1 MIVNINMD
9 FYTMNDVER
18 NNGEN
23 GNEHWIVIKNN
34 VYDVSSYM
42 KRDLHPGGN
51 EVLQKYAGQD
61 ATESFSA
68 LHSDD
73 AWSELEQFRIGSIKH
88 SFVQR
93 IFSYLGY

>member
-1 MIVNINMD
+1 MD
-9 FYTMNDVER
+9 FFTMKDVEKK
-18 NNGEN
+18 NGEN
-23 GNEHWIVIKNN
+23 DTIWIVIENN

-73 AWSELEQFRIGSIKH
+73 AWRELEQFRIGSIKH
-88 SFVQR
+88 NFIQR